1 MGRGGVG
8 AAAAK
13 GEAKARLSVQASA
26 GAPRRSAW
34 VAHWAMPELP
44 DITVYVERAR
54 DKLLGQVLRRVRV
67 LNPFLLR
74 TAVPPI
80 ASVEGQ
86 RIVAVER
93 LGKRVVLGV
102 EGDRWL
108 VIHLMIAG
116 RLRWLAP
123 GAKAPGRITLAV
135 FEFDSGSLVLTEAG
149 TTRRASLHLVDGRA
163 ALAAMDPGGLD
174 VLATDLSAFTAR
186 LKSANHTLKRAL
198 TDPSLFSGIGN
209 SYSDEILHR
218 ARLSP
223 LALTKSLPD
232 EAVARLHA
240 AVQGVLTEWTERLRR
255 EAGDWPD
262 KVTAFHPQM
271 AVHGRFGEPCPD
283 CGTPVQRIVYA
294 SNEANYCARCQTGGK
309 LLADRAL
316 SRLLKAS
323 WPARIDDWV

>member
-1 MGRGGVG
+1 
-8 AAAAK
+8 
-13 GEAKARLSVQASA
+13 
-26 GAPRRSAW
+26 
-34 VAHWAMPELP
+34 MPELP

-123 GAKAPGRITLAV
+123 GAKAPARITLAV

-149 TTRRASLHLVDGRA
+149 T
-163 ALAAMDPGGLD
+163 
-174 VLATDLSAFTAR
+174 
-186 LKSANHTLKRAL
+186 
-198 TDPSLFSGIGN
+198 
-209 SYSDEILHR
+209 
-218 ARLSP
+218 
-223 LALTKSLPD
+223 
-232 EAVARLHA
+232 
-240 AVQGVLTEWTERLRR
+240 
-255 EAGDWPD
+255 
-262 KVTAFHPQM
+262 
-271 AVHGRFGEPCPD
+271 
-283 CGTPVQRIVYA
+283 
-294 SNEANYCARCQTGGK
+294 
-309 LLADRAL
+309 
-316 SRLLKAS
+316 
-323 WPARIDDWV
+323 